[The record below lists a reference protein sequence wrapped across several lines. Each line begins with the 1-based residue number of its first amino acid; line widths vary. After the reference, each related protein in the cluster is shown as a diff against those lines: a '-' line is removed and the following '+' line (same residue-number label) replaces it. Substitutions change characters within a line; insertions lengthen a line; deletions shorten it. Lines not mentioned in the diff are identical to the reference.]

1 MMNELGAQESP
12 QTGAAGE
19 GKSVKICE
27 DPDSKAHMEALFK
40 VAETGPVP
48 RSQQGGKPMK
58 DRELPESFFTGG
70 AAGRPTLGPR
80 IDLGRLGGGGAHAHS
95 ISLPARMEGHR
106 QQHSYDSGMN
116 ALQNLPP
123 GWEMG
128 CTEDGTPYYIE

>member
-1 MMNELGAQESP
+1 MNELGAQDSP
-12 QTGAAGE
+12 QTGE
-19 GKSVKICE
+19 VKSVKICE

-40 VAETGPVP
+40 VVETGPTP

-70 AAGRPTLGPR
+70 NVGAAGRPTLGPR
-80 IDLGRLGGGGAHAHS
+80 IDLKSGGLGGAHSHS
-95 ISLPARMEGHR
+95 ISLPAKMDHR
-106 QQHSYDSGMN
+106 QQYSYDSGMN
-116 ALQNLPP
+116 ALQNMPH